1 MANRN
6 AQELA
11 ENVLSLY
18 DVSSNRDATI
28 AKYYLPD
35 AVFTDPIVSV
45 RGVDNIQAQFR
56 VLSKF
61 VKASKATLVRGS
73 MAGATVLTIDSSMV
87 YRLKPFPSLMKI
99 VLRVFSVLELKNGRI
114 ASHTDHYD
122 FYSVLANVPFVAF
135 FYAQFRPM
143 FGAASSAVIK
153 RLVPAQATPAI
164 AAGGKAA
171 ATATVNGNGNG
182 VATAV
187 AT

>member
-18 DVSSNRDATI
+18 DVSTNRDATI
-28 AKYYLPD
+28 AKYYTAD
-35 AVFTDPIVSV
+35 AVFTDPLVSV
-45 RGVDNIQAQFR
+45 QGVDNIQAQFR
-56 VLSKF
+56 VLAKF
-61 VKASKATLVRGS
+61 IKSSKATLVRGS
-73 MAGATVLTIDSSMV
+73 MAGVSVLTIDSSMV
-87 YRLKPFPSLMKI
+87 FRLKPFPSLMKI

-122 FYSVLANVPFVAF
+122 FYSVLANIPFVAF
-135 FYAQFRPM
+135 FYGRFRPM

-153 RLVPAQATPAI
+153 RLVPPELKPAI
-164 AAGGKAA
+164 LASKAEA
-171 ATATVNGNGNG
+171 NGHG
-182 VATAV
+182 VATAI